1 MYRKGPEVHL
11 DAQEARA
18 GRRGPFMFK
27 VLAMSMV
34 LIIAAMAVI
43 WLTGAQTTPSAPDPA
58 ATASAG
64 LAL

>member
-1 MYRKGPEVHL
+1 
-11 DAQEARA
+11 
-18 GRRGPFMFK
+18 MFK